1 MNNILSIILL
11 LFLTGTVCADT
22 FYVGGKELEIPP
34 PQGFSR
40 VTQKMDAVYR
50 LSLQMADPVND
61 QLAYYIA
68 ESDIPV
74 AMSGE
79 IPPLERY
86 YILKVNQ
93 KLQDRVVGSKD
104 FAELKGITK
113 RQNKEILKSVES
125 QIPGLLEKTSK
136 GISKEFDVNF
146 ALRLSQVVPFDP
158 HYETDN
164 AFSYSMYINYG
175 SSTERSKEAFIVS
188 ATATFVNIAGKILF
202 LYCYGPQKDLEWTRD
217 ASKAWTSMVMA
228 SNSQPPSRSSGS
240 LSMDWNKVFE
250 KGIIGAIAGGLIALI
265 FGVFSRL
272 KKKKG

>member
-40 VTQKMDAVYR
+40 VTQQMDAVYR

-93 KLQDRVVGSKD
+93 KLKDRVVGSKD
-104 FAELKGITK
+104 FAELKSITK

-146 ALRLSQVVPFDP
+146 ALRLSQVVPLDS

-164 AFSYSMYINYG
+164 TFSYSMYINYG
-175 SSTERSKEAFIVS
+175 ASTERSKEAFIIS
-188 ATATFVNIAGKILF
+188 ATATFVNIVGKILF

>member
-40 VTQKMDAVYR
+40 VTQQMDAVYR

-93 KLQDRVVGSKD
+93 KLKDRVVGSKD
-104 FAELKGITK
+104 FAELKSITK

-146 ALRLSQVVPFDP
+146 ALRLSQVVPLDS

-164 AFSYSMYINYG
+164 TFSYSMYINYG
-175 SSTERSKEAFIVS
+175 ASTERSKEAFIIS

-250 KGIIGAIAGGLIALI
+250 KGSIGAIAGGLIALI

>member
-40 VTQKMDAVYR
+40 VTQQMDAVYR

-93 KLQDRVVGSKD
+93 KLKDRVVGSKD
-104 FAELKGITK
+104 FAELKSITK

-146 ALRLSQVVPFDP
+146 ALRLSQVVPLDS

-164 AFSYSMYINYG
+164 TFSYSMYINYG
-175 SSTERSKEAFIVS
+175 ASTERSKEAFIIS